1 MDFFEQ
7 LEVPWSDLHF
17 FWLFIADW
25 PELIESAES
34 PMADGDASA
43 NGGIKDA
50 SGDDADGGVKDGD
63 AMLVVEEMMKMLL
76 MVGQKMAQI
85 KVLVTEWWKDVE
97 YCLDLKML

>member
-1 MDFFEQ
+1 
-7 LEVPWSDLHF
+7 
-17 FWLFIADW
+17 
-25 PELIESAES
+25 
-34 PMADGDASA
+34 MADGDASA

-85 KVLVTEWWKDVE
+85 KVLVTEW
-97 YCLDLKML
+97 